1 MQNIHDRIRLL
12 RTSKDL
18 SMEALARLVGVTWQT
33 IQQWENGST
42 APRRTRLQKVADVL
56 GVTIERLLYGADLSH
71 AVELTAH
78 EQWPRTQRE
87 RYISEINASLTQMD
101 VTGLAIIR
109 DKAKDLLGE
118 YALKKNPRKSSL

>member
-18 SMEALARLVGVTWQT
+18 SMEALARLVGVSWQT
-33 IQQWENGST
+33 VQQWENGST

-71 AVELTAH
+71 VVEITAH
-78 EQWPRTQRE
+78 EQLPHTQRE
-87 RYISEINASLTQMD
+87 RYISEIKASLTQMD

-109 DKAKDLLGE
+109 DKAKDLLSE
-118 YALKKNPRKSSL
+118 YALKKTPRKSSL